1 MASTVV
7 PSIGEPVARIDG
19 WAKACGAHIYPSDY
33 VTEGMLWLRVLR
45 SHRPHARILSIDTS
59 AAEQVDGVVGVFTA
73 QDVPGSNRVGSVV
86 QDMPVL
92 CEDKVRYVGD
102 AVAIVAAE
110 SDEAAYRARDLIRVE
125 YEPLPV
131 VSDPRAA
138 MEPGA
143 PRVHDDGNLVS
154 ELHFG
159 RGDLAA
165 AFERADFAFEF
176 ENEYRTGRQA
186 HAFLETEAGVAF
198 YGADGRLTVR
208 AGSQSPH
215 GNQAQIAQ
223 ALGLRTEDVR
233 VIAPMPGGAFG
244 GKYEITV
251 QAYLAL
257 VTLLAKRPCR
267 IMLDRDE
274 SFLAGLKR
282 HPFHMRY
289 RTACSAEG
297 QLVAAEVELIA
308 DTGAYASVGPG
319 VLSLATEH
327 CLGPYYFPTVKI
339 DSYCVYTNN
348 AFAGAFRGFGV
359 PQVVVGIEQ
368 QMDMMA
374 RALGMDPIEFRRRNG
389 LRAGQPAALGNVLDA
404 KSSLDP
410 VLEAAASGPVY
421 SQREELV
428 PTGDRWKRRGV
439 GVAATWQG
447 FGFGAGIPDHAV
459 VQLALDEGGHY
470 QLRVGSVDMGQGN
483 ATALAQIAAHELG
496 CRVGDIELVMGD
508 TLLGP
513 DSGSTV
519 ASRSIAVVGSATANA
534 ARDLRHKILDA
545 AADELQIG
553 PDRLTLIGDAV
564 LVEDRDR
571 SLGLA
576 GLGPLLGQ
584 GNAQVPEVEEIAPGL
599 PHRRF
604 GYAAQVA
611 LVEVDLLTGEVDV
624 LKVHQVIDAG
634 KVINRQGV
642 EAQSEGGIAQGLG
655 YALSEDTLVEEGQ
668 ILNPRMSTYII
679 PSISDVPVE
688 IETTILEYPGPAG
701 SYGAKGIGE
710 IVFTPTAAAVL
721 NGVYDATGNRFTCI
735 PLLPE
740 RVLGRLSDA
749 DDAD

>member
-1 MASTVV
+1 MMTSTVV
-7 PSIGEPVARIDG
+7 PSIGEPVVRIDG
-19 WAKACGAHIYPSDY
+19 WVKASGAHIYPSDF
-33 VTEGMLWLRVLR
+33 VVEGMLWLRVLR
-45 SHRPHARILSIDTS
+45 AHQPHARILSIDTS

-73 QDVPGSNRVGSVV
+73 QDVPGSNRVGAVF

-138 MEPGA
+138 MEPDA
-143 PRVHDDGNLVS
+143 PRVHDDGNLVN

-165 AFERADFAFEF
+165 AFERADFVF
-176 ENEYRTGRQA
+176 ENEYRTSRQA

-198 YGADGRLTVR
+198 YGEDGRLTVR
-208 AGSQSPH
+208 VGGQYPQ
-215 GNQAQIAQ
+215 GDQTQIAR
-223 ALGLRTEDVR
+223 ALGLRNEDVR
-233 VIAPMPGGAFG
+233 VIMPMPGGAFG

-251 QAYLAL
+251 QGYLAL
-257 VTLLAKRPCR
+257 VTLLTKRPCR

-274 SFLAGLKR
+274 SFLAGIKR

-289 RTACSAEG
+289 RTACTAEG
-297 QLVAAEVELIA
+297 QLIAAEVELIA
-308 DTGAYASVGPG
+308 DTGAYASVGPA

-327 CLGPYYFPTVKI
+327 CLGPYFFPTLKI

-348 AFAGAFRGFGV
+348 SFAGAFRGFGV

-368 QMDMMA
+368 QMDIMA
-374 RALGMDPIEFRRRNG
+374 RAVGMDPIEFRRRNG
-389 LRAGQPAALGNVLDA
+389 LRAGQPAALGNVLDVE
-404 KSSLDP
+404 SSLDQ
-410 VLEAAASGPVY
+410 VLEAAESGPIY

-428 PTGDRWKRRGV
+428 QTGDRWKRRGV

-447 FGFGAGIPDHAV
+447 FGFGAGIPDYAV
-459 VQLALDEGGHY
+459 AQVALDEGGHY
-470 QLRVGSVDMGQGN
+470 QLLVGSVDLGQGN
-483 ATALAQIAAHELG
+483 ATAFVQIAAHELG

-513 DSGSTV
+513 DSGPSV

-534 ARDLRHKILDA
+534 ARDLRQKILEA
-545 AADELQIG
+545 AADELQIS
-553 PDRLTLIGDAV
+553 PDRLALIGDAV
-564 LVEDRDR
+564 VVEDGDR
-571 SLGLA
+571 SLGVA

-584 GNAQVPEVEEIAPGL
+584 GNARMPEAEEIAPGI
-599 PHRRF
+599 PHKMF
-604 GYAAQVA
+604 GYGAQVT

-624 LKVHQVIDAG
+624 LKVHSVIDAG
-634 KVINRQGV
+634 KAINRQGV

-655 YALSEDTLVEEGQ
+655 YALSEDTLVEDGQ

-710 IVFTPTAAAVL
+710 IVLTPTAAAVL
-721 NGVYDATGNRFTCI
+721 NGVYDATGRRFTRI

-749 DDAD
+749 D

>member
-1 MASTVV
+1 MMTSTVV
-7 PSIGEPVARIDG
+7 PSIGEPVVRIDG
-19 WAKACGAHIYPSDY
+19 WVKASGAHIYPSDF
-33 VTEGMLWLRVLR
+33 VVEGMLWLRVLR
-45 SHRPHARILSIDTS
+45 AHQPHARILSIDTS

-73 QDVPGSNRVGSVV
+73 QDVPGSNRVGTVF

-138 MEPGA
+138 MEPDA
-143 PRVHDDGNLVS
+143 PRVHDDGNLVN

-165 AFERADFAFEF
+165 AFERADFVF
-176 ENEYRTGRQA
+176 ENEYRTSRQA

-198 YGADGRLTVR
+198 YGEDGRLTVR
-208 AGSQSPH
+208 VGGQSPQ
-215 GNQAQIAQ
+215 GDQTQIAR
-223 ALGLRTEDVR
+223 ALGLRNEDVR
-233 VIAPMPGGAFG
+233 VIMPMPGGAFG

-251 QAYLAL
+251 QGYLAL
-257 VTLLAKRPCR
+257 VTLLTKRPCR

-274 SFLAGLKR
+274 SFLAGIKR

-289 RTACSAEG
+289 RTACTAEG

-308 DTGAYASVGPG
+308 DTGAYASVGPA

-327 CLGPYYFPTVKI
+327 CLGPYYFPTLKI

-348 AFAGAFRGFGV
+348 SFAGAFRGFGA

-368 QMDMMA
+368 QMDIMA
-374 RALGMDPIEFRRRNG
+374 RAVGMDPIEFRRRNG
-389 LRAGQPAALGNVLDA
+389 LRAGQPAALGNVLDVE
-404 KSSLDP
+404 SSLDQ
-410 VLEAAASGPVY
+410 VLEAAESGPIY

-428 PTGDRWKRRGV
+428 QTGDRWKRRGV

-447 FGFGAGIPDHAV
+447 FGFGAGIPDYAV
-459 VQLALDEGGHY
+459 AQVALDEGGHY
-470 QLRVGSVDMGQGN
+470 QLLVGSVDLGQGN
-483 ATALAQIAAHELG
+483 ATAFVQIAAHELG

-513 DSGSTV
+513 DSGPSV

-534 ARDLRHKILDA
+534 ARDLRQKILEA
-545 AADELQIG
+545 AADELQIS
-553 PDRLTLIGDAV
+553 PDRLALIGDAV
-564 LVEDRDR
+564 VVEDGDR
-571 SLGLA
+571 SLGVA

-584 GNAQVPEVEEIAPGL
+584 GNARMPEAEEIAPGI
-599 PHRRF
+599 PHKMF
-604 GYAAQVA
+604 GYGAQVT

-624 LKVHQVIDAG
+624 LKVHSVIDAG
-634 KVINRQGV
+634 KAINRQGV

-655 YALSEDTLVEEGQ
+655 YALSEDTLVEDGQ

-710 IVFTPTAAAVL
+710 IVLTPTAAAVL
-721 NGVYDATGNRFTCI
+721 NGVYDATGRRFTRI

-749 DDAD
+749 D